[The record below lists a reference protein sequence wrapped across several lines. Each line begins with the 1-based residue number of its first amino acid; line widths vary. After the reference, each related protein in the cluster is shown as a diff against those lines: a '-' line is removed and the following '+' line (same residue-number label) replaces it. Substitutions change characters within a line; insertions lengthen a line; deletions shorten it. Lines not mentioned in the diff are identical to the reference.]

1 MHASSSVTRQYLPY
15 LSAHRSIRDLR
26 EFCDSSTRK
35 SSFCIFCTFF
45 MTFQYSE
52 IHLLHFFA
60 VFSRRGAV
68 HLVRHPIPHFCF
80 ARNTHCAHNFYFG
93 AAKRPLVLMSCS
105 PWEKFHLPIL
115 LVLYLEFARFVH
127 LLRHSIQQ
135 RSATPS
141 TLGARS
147 ARGRARSAPPLPGA
161 RSAPPV
167 MIFRA
172 SSPGRC
178 PERKCQ
184 LLVERIPV
192 WAMTDKYCP
201 ASVLIW

>member
-1 MHASSSVTRQYLPY
+1 MCHFRLFLIKGRPGLSPLALNSAFSEPRAVMHASSSVTRQYLPY

-105 PWEKFHLPIL
+105 PWEKFHLPYTYGTL
-115 LVLYLEFARFVH
+115 LRICTICSSPETLNSTTISNPVH
-127 LLRHSIQQ
+127 LRGAK
-135 RSATPS
+135 RPGKGAKRPS
-141 TLGARS
+141 PPRGAKRPS
-147 ARGRARSAPPLPGA
+147 RYD
-161 RSAPPV
+161 
-167 MIFRA
+167 F
-172 SSPGRC
+172 
-178 PERKCQ
+178 
-184 LLVERIPV
+184 
-192 WAMTDKYCP
+192 
-201 ASVLIW
+201 